1 VTGRPWLV
9 AIDFQRVFGDP
20 ASAWCAPR
28 YAAAAANAGRL
39 ASAFGQRAVFTRFVA
54 PEQPS
59 GSWAPYYEQFPWALQ
74 PPDSK
79 LYELTDEV
87 AAVASGA
94 GATVSAPTFGKWGE
108 LREVVGAQPEL
119 VVAGVATDCCV
130 ISTVLAAAD
139 DGAFVTVVS
148 DACAGSSDENHQKA
162 IDVMALYQ
170 PLVSFATTDE
180 LLSGNRAGPPAQG
193 S

>member
-1 VTGRPWLV
+1 MTSQPWLV

-28 YAAAAANAGRL
+28 YAAAAANAARL
-39 ASAFGQRAVFTRFVA
+39 APAFGNRAVFTRFVA
-54 PEQPS
+54 PDRPS
-59 GSWAPYYEQFPWALQ
+59 GAWAPYYEQFPWALQ
-74 PPDSK
+74 PGDSK

-94 GATVSAPTFGKWGE
+94 RATVSATTFGKWAE

-139 DGAFVTVVS
+139 DGAFVTVLT

-170 PLVSFATTDE
+170 PLVTFATTDE
-180 LLSGNRAGPPAQG
+180 VLGASPAGPQPSG
-193 S
+193 F

>member
-1 VTGRPWLV
+1 MTGRPWLV

-130 ISTVLAAAD
+130 ISTVLPAAD
-139 DGAFVTVVS
+139 AGIPVRVVG
-148 DACAGSSDENHQKA
+148 DACAGSTDDDHERA
-162 IDVMALYQ
+162 LRVMSLYA
-170 PLVSFATTDE
+170 PLVHVVTTAE
-180 LLSGNRAGPPAQG
+180 VLAGR
-193 S
+193 